1 MLNRYTKV
9 TIILIYGKNAN
20 VTFFETGCCYYYWL
34 VWCNFPRPKLG
45 LIAIFHC
52 YTQLPH

>member
-9 TIILIYGKNAN
+9 TVILIHGKNAN
-20 VTFFETGCCYYYWL
+20 VTFFETGCGDYYWFY

-45 LIAIFHC
+45 LIAFND
-52 YTQLPH
+52 TV